1 MMKLSTM
8 TLATVTLV
16 PVSAVMLLACNTSE
30 PKASTDPAI
39 SVGTSAEALRQL
51 GQRVASDVEECRA
64 IAASCASE
72 ADSGSN
78 VRCDRLEQHCDQL
91 AQQLAEDRAELEQCL
106 EEAAAC
112 EQSAADPAECEAA
125 RAECT
130 PSDRQF
136 QSRRG
141 RTLQCASRTEQC
153 LDPGARFGRARAA
166 SNADAGAAAD
176 ADADADAGAQS
187 CNAEATDFVGC
198 CRGQHAGAGDA
209 GVGAANAR
217 RPGAFGGFPAGRG
230 GAAFGGNAFGGN
242 AFGANAFGQKNDAQP
257 EPADAGAGPFR
268 RRF

>member
-1 MMKLSTM
+1 
-8 TLATVTLV
+8 
-16 PVSAVMLLACNTSE
+16 MLLACNTS
-30 PKASTDPAI
+30 PPTPSTDRTL

-64 IAASCASE
+64 LAASCASE
-72 ADSGSN
+72 ADSGPN
-78 VRCDRLEQHCDQL
+78 VRCDRLEQHCEQL
-91 AQQLAEDRAELEQCL
+91 AQQLEEDRAELEQCL

-125 RAECT
+125 RAACT

-141 RTLQCASRTEQC
+141 RTLQCASRAEQC

-166 SNADAGAAAD
+166 SNAGAGAN
-176 ADADADAGAQS
+176 ADAGAQS
-187 CNAEATDFVGC
+187 CDAEATNFVGC

-209 GVGAANAR
+209 GVGAATNAR
-217 RPGAFGGFPAGRG
+217 RPGAFGGFQAGRG
-230 GAAFGGNAFGGN
+230 GGAFGGGNAFGGH
-242 AFGANAFGQKNDAQP
+242 AFGEKNDDQA
-257 EPADAGAGPFR
+257 EAADAGAGPFR

>member
-8 TLATVTLV
+8 TLATVTLATVTLV
-16 PVSAVMLLACNTSE
+16 PVSAVMLLACNTSQ
-30 PKASTDPAI
+30 PTASTDPAV

-51 GQRVASDVEECRA
+51 GQKVASDVAQCRD
-64 IAASCASE
+64 IVASCASE

-78 VRCDRLEQHCDQL
+78 ARCDRLEQHCEQL
-91 AQQLAEDRAELEQCL
+91 EQQLEDDRAELEQCL

-112 EQSAADPAECEAA
+112 EQSATDPAECEAA
-125 RAECT
+125 RAACT

-141 RTLQCASRTEQC
+141 RTLQCASRAAQC
-153 LDPGARFGRARAA
+153 LDPGARFGRGRAI
-166 SNADAGAAAD
+166 SNAAD
-176 ADADADAGAQS
+176 ADAGGDAGRDADAGSQS
-187 CNAEATDFVGC
+187 CDAEATDFVGC

-230 GAAFGGNAFGGN
+230 GGAFGGNAFGEKDDDQ
-242 AFGANAFGQKNDAQP
+242 A
-257 EPADAGAGPFR
+257 ADAGASPFR